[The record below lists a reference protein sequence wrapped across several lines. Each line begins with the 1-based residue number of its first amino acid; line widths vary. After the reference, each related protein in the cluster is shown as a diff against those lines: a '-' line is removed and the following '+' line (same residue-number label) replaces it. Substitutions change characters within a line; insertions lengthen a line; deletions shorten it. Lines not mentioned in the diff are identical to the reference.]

1 MIIITIIIIII
12 IGTDDISIS
21 INKLHYCPNGYFGNL
36 P

>member
-1 MIIITIIIIII
+1 MIIITIIIII

-21 INKLHYCPNGYFGNL
+21 INKLHYCPNGYFSNL